1 MFAIMLKEK
10 QFGFEMDTLADTVA
24 LQFKKVVPAAYV
36 NQVYYYYYYHYY
48 YYYFH
53 PTYRHYSWVAAVD

>member
-36 NQVYYYYYYHYY
+36 NQVYYYYYYHY
-48 YYYFH
+48 
-53 PTYRHYSWVAAVD
+53 